1 MMPDGPYTA
10 VVDET
15 EAGTARLELEA
26 PDGDLYDL
34 YVDTEQL
41 PADSRHESAVLNVEV
56 EEETLV
62 TAEYDDAE
70 TERRRESMRDRF
82 ERLSQRPPDDDTE

>member
-1 MMPDGPYTA
+1 MIPDGPYTA
-10 VVDET
+10 VIDEI

-41 PADSRHESAVLNVEV
+41 PADGRHESAVLNVEV
-56 EEETLV
+56 ADETLV
-62 TAEYDDAE
+62 TAEYDNAE
-70 TERRRESMRDRF
+70 TERRRKSMRDRF
-82 ERLSQRPPDDDTE
+82 ERLVEQPPDGDTE

>member
-1 MMPDGPYTA
+1 MIPDGPYTA
-10 VVDET
+10 VVDEI
-15 EAGTARLELEA
+15 EAGTARLELEP

-41 PADSRHESAVLNVEV
+41 PADGCHESAVLNVEV

-70 TERRRESMRDRF
+70 TERRQKSMRDRF